1 MLVSEFQAD
10 RAEVEVRK
18 FLVPSTTD
26 YVAVRCLRERETLR
40 PL

>member
-18 FLVPSTTD
+18 FVVPNTD
-26 YVAVRCLRERETLR
+26 YVAIRCLRQPKNT
-40 PL
+40 

>member
-18 FLVPSTTD
+18 FVVPNTD
-26 YVAVRCLRERETLR
+26 YVVVRCLLERENT
-40 PL
+40 